1 VLQVIGPNRPIGNPL
16 ANVGCRP
23 ESRLVIE
30 TSYFGDRVIT
40 ALRNEERANHLES
53 IMFKIGWFTCLVLLL
68 VGRASGETPPTDG
81 TPGPYRVVKTI
92 PLGGDGAWDYVTV
105 DPEHKLAYVPRTTF
119 TQIVSLTDGK
129 LVATIPGIKKGHGSC
144 VVPQAGRGFIT
155 DGVGAIV
162 QVFDLKSNQL
172 LGAIPSVADVD
183 GIIYDV
189 ETNKVL
195 TVSGD
200 GGTLIPISPDIA
212 PKSGHPEAPLELGG
226 SPEFL
231 AADGAGKAFINV
243 MDKGYVAVVD
253 IKTMK
258 LLDKWPVAPGGDPV
272 GMSIDPKKGRLF
284 IGCRKPQKLIVMS
297 TADGKVLADLPIGP
311 TVDATHFDD
320 GYILA
325 TCGDSTMA
333 VAKETSPGKFA
344 IVQTVKTGPGSR
356 TMGLDP
362 TTHTVYLPGADY
374 EPDAAGGKP
383 KMKPGSFKLTVISR
397 G

>member
-1 VLQVIGPNRPIGNPL
+1 MLRIGCF
-16 ANVGCRP
+16 ACV
-23 ESRLVIE
+23 
-30 TSYFGDRVIT
+30 
-40 ALRNEERANHLES
+40 
-53 IMFKIGWFTCLVLLL
+53 VLLL
-68 VGRASGETPPTDG
+68 VGRAFAEPQPTEG

-92 PLGGDGAWDYVTV
+92 PLGGDGGWDYLTV
-105 DPEHKLAYVPRTTF
+105 DPQRKLAYVPRSTY
-119 TQIVSLTDGK
+119 TQVVSLTDGK
-129 LVATIPGIKKGHGSC
+129 LVATIPGIKRGHGSC
-144 VVPQAGRGFIT
+144 VVPQLGRGFIT

-172 LGAIPSVADVD
+172 LGAIPSVPDVD
-183 GIIYDV
+183 GIIYDPGS
-189 ETNKVL
+189 NKVL

-200 GGTLIPISPDIA
+200 GGTLIPISPDVD
-212 PKSGHPEAPLELGG
+212 PRNGHPESPLPLGG

-231 AADGAGKAFINV
+231 AADGAGKAYVNV

-253 IKTMK
+253 TKAMK

-272 GMSIDPKKGRLF
+272 GMSIDPKNGRLF

-297 TADGKVLADLPIGP
+297 TADGKILADLPIGP
-311 TVDATHFDD
+311 SVDATHFDN

-344 IVQTVKTGPGSR
+344 IVQTVPTGPGSR
-356 TMGLDP
+356 TMGFDP

-374 EPDAAGGKP
+374 EPPAAGDKP
-383 KMKPGSFKLTVISR
+383 KMKPGSFKLIVISR
-397 G
+397 D